1 MIFIPRFNYTNLLV
15 NHLGNI
21 EAAKAVIEILPLPP
35 DTTLRLRH
43 DAFQRSTRSSTRIEG
58 NPLDDLAV
66 LRAIST
72 TERTGSDAEQEVR
85 NYWRGL
91 DRIEEFVEAKIPI
104 SEAFIQE
111 LHSLVIVRSRGRRGS
126 RSQYRTTE
134 CPVVDT
140 ITRQI
145 DYAPPEPVDV
155 PKLMREL
162 VEWLSSNTAQQMP
175 PPIRAAIVTHRFLS
189 IHPFDDGNGRTG
201 RLLAT
206 TELWRSGYRM
216 RGFFSFEEYFSS
228 DRELY
233 YQNLQMGLPVN
244 FYDGRHDPEHTPWIL
259 YFVKTM
265 AQAAIELQQKATS
278 LYQGATPENP
288 PWESLSRLQQQI
300 LTRLMARVIDKAE
313 NPFMINPTDVSEW
326 FGVSDKTAREW
337 LKEWLQS
344 GFVNPILS
352 GSGQRV
358 RSYNLSQKWLEA
370 FFQNNGSQFLK

>member
-1 MIFIPRFNYTNLLV
+1 
-15 NHLGNI
+15 
-21 EAAKAVIEILPLPP
+21 
-35 DTTLRLRH
+35 
-43 DAFQRSTRSSTRIEG
+43 
-58 NPLDDLAV
+58 
-66 LRAIST
+66 
-72 TERTGSDAEQEVR
+72 
-85 NYWRGL
+85 
-91 DRIEEFVEAKIPI
+91 
-104 SEAFIQE
+104 
-111 LHSLVIVRSRGRRGS
+111 
-126 RSQYRTTE
+126 
-134 CPVVDT
+134 
-140 ITRQI
+140 
-145 DYAPPEPVDV
+145 
-155 PKLMREL
+155 
-162 VEWLSSNTAQQMP
+162 
-175 PPIRAAIVTHRFLS
+175 LS